1 MASDVI
7 LTALLLC
14 LMPTL
19 LSAGVVKRQ
28 AEDEQDLEDQPCR
41 TYTLNGLLHLDCAN
55 RGLKDLPDDLDYSAQ
70 VLLLSNNNF
79 RTFPPQLQNFS
90 RVETLDLSRNYLS
103 HTIPN
108 YLQDWDTLQTLNLSN
123 NLYDTWISNG
133 RKYSIKNL
141 DLSKNKINAI
151 DDRSFT
157 TMPNLHFLDLSENRI
172 NDLPPGVFSEAHNLD
187 SLILS
192 RNYFSDVPAFQ
203 SPSLRSLHLSSCQIA
218 NLNVDSLIGMGS
230 LVEIDLSI
238 NQLEEIPDNLAS
250 YTLQELNLS
259 YNSINSLT
267 DSSFSSLPHLAVLDL
282 RGNEFRDVW
291 STSHFSSNPFLRE
304 VYVKGNRW
312 SCEGFSVNLLL
323 TYEFL
328 TKEPS
333 KIVDRESLICYT
345 PSNVTQLSWQQAY
358 IRTWHPV
365 EVSTPSF
372 TTIALM
378 VGVIIGIVI
387 TSCVC
392 RGLVAV
398 TSEPSRPP
406 PETTQLNLNGSAG
419 QPRVESVI
427 LRVPLREDLPPTYDE
442 ALLMPRLNSSFHS
455 LPDFVDEEEPRNYRR
470 SRSIG
475 DLTEHRPRLGDRRS
489 MRRPIEIHT
498 RIAIDE

>member
-1 MASDVI
+1 M
-7 LTALLLC
+7 
-14 LMPTL
+14 
-19 LSAGVVKRQ
+19 
-28 AEDEQDLEDQPCR
+28 
-41 TYTLNGLLHLDCAN
+41 
-55 RGLKDLPDDLDYSAQ
+55 
-70 VLLLSNNNF
+70 
-79 RTFPPQLQNFS
+79 
-90 RVETLDLSRNYLS
+90 ETLDLSGNYLS
-103 HTIPN
+103 HSIPN
-108 YLQDWDTLQTLNLSN
+108 YLQNWVNLKTLNLSN
-123 NLYDTWISNG
+123 NLYDTWTTNG
-133 RKYSIKNL
+133 HSYVIRNL
-141 DLSKNKINAI
+141 DLSKNKISVI
-151 DDRSFT
+151 DERAFT
-157 TMPNLHFLDLSENRI
+157 TMPNLRFLDLSENRI
-172 NDLPPGVFSEAHNLD
+172 NDLPPEVFSEAHNLD

-192 RNYFSDVPAFQ
+192 RNYFSDVPGFQ

-218 NLNVDSLIGMGS
+218 NINVDSLVGMGS
-230 LVEIDLSI
+230 LLEIDLSI

-267 DSSFSSLPHLAVLDL
+267 DGTFSSLPHLAVLDL

-291 STSHFSSNPFLRE
+291 STSHFASNPFLRE

-328 TKEPS
+328 TKEPP
-333 KIVDRESLICYT
+333 KIVDRESLICYS

-358 IRTWHPV
+358 ILTWHPV
-365 EVSTPSF
+365 ESSTPSF
-372 TTIALM
+372 TTMAVF
-378 VGVIIGIVI
+378 VGVIIGIVL

-398 TSEPSRPP
+398 TRSDPVTPPS
-406 PETTQLNLNGSAG
+406 ETTVLNLNGTAA

-455 LPDFVDEEEPRNYRR
+455 LPDFVDIEEPRNYRR

-475 DLTEHRPRLGDRRS
+475 DLTDSRPRMGDRRS
-489 MRRPIEIHT
+489 MRRPVEIHT
-498 RIAIDE
+498 RITIDE